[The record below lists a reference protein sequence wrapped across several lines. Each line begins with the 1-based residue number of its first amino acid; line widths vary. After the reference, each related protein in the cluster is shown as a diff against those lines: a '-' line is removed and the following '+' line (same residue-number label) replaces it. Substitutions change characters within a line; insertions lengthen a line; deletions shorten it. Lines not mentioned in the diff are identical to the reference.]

1 MTSGIFGNSDK
12 SDSDRLFRIWESER
26 RTRDLNVKL
35 MWENMKYFGSL
46 ISALITASVTLIG
59 INFDRHT
66 HILFPILIIILQ
78 VFTIFLAQYAKN
90 DLEERRKRFFLVVSH
105 LLKLEI
111 LLGFYDPIDQ
121 KLKDTR
127 FEDDQHLFAQY
138 EKNLCRL
145 EVKGKQDT
153 DKFIEDK
160 MREKKNNSYS
170 IMSNVYP
177 LMQIT
182 MLGFIIAE
190 IIILGYAKFLISLIL

>member
-1 MTSGIFGNSDK
+1 M
-12 SDSDRLFRIWESER
+12 
-26 RTRDLNVKL
+26 
-35 MWENMKYFGSL
+35 
-46 ISALITASVTLIG
+46 
-59 INFDRHT
+59 
-66 HILFPILIIILQ
+66 FPILIIILQ

>member
-1 MTSGIFGNSDK
+1 
-12 SDSDRLFRIWESER
+12 
-26 RTRDLNVKL
+26 
-35 MWENMKYFGSL
+35 
-46 ISALITASVTLIG
+46 
-59 INFDRHT
+59 
-66 HILFPILIIILQ
+66 
-78 VFTIFLAQYAKN
+78 
-90 DLEERRKRFFLVVSH
+90 
-105 LLKLEI
+105 
-111 LLGFYDPIDQ
+111 
-121 KLKDTR
+121 
-127 FEDDQHLFAQY
+127 LFAQY
-138 EKNLCRL
+138 ENNLCRL